1 MTTKNALPYSKG
13 KSVFCFRLE
22 EFFMRFTTHIG
33 FTKRIHKEHK
43 PLSRNLQYILL
54 SLAPGYFLLWGLLL
68 QPFPEMVRGLMR
80 IFVEPDFLIT
90 DYVAVGGAGAA
101 LVNASLITLMCIAL
115 MYFLNMNIEGSSIA
129 ALSLMLGFSLFGK
142 NLVNIW
148 SIILGVFI
156 YAKYHK
162 THLSNYLYIGFYGTS
177 LSPIITQTIQF
188 GHFSLPVRLAMSLL
202 VGIIIGFVMPPLC
215 AHFYNTHKGYSLY
228 NGGFTAGIIATV
240 IISIYKSFGLALESR
255 KLWAAGYNIPFS
267 EILISFFVILIFI
280 GALTDK
286 NAFRKY
292 WNILKY
298 PGLSGTDFT
307 FSEGF
312 SPTLINMGIDGIF
325 CTLYLLAIGA
335 ELNGAS
341 IGGIFTVV
349 GFSATGK
356 TLRNI
361 TPIMLGI
368 TLLAALSGNY
378 TVTDPAVVLA
388 LMFGTTIAPIA
399 GQYGFLIGIL
409 AGFLHAAVVLNIG
422 IVYSGMNLYNNG
434 FAGGIVAAFLVPIIK
449 SIQNRQAKVKG
460 VL

>member
-1 MTTKNALPYSKG
+1 
-13 KSVFCFRLE
+13 
-22 EFFMRFTTHIG
+22 MRFTTHIG
-33 FTKRIHKEHK
+33 FTKRVHKEPK

-68 QPFPEMVRGLMR
+68 QPFPEMIQGLLR
-80 IFVEPDFLIT
+80 IFREPDFLIT

-101 LVNASLITLMCIAL
+101 LVNASLITLMCILL
-115 MYFLNMNIEGSSIA
+115 MYFLNMNIDGSSIA

-177 LSPIITQTIQF
+177 LSPIITQTVQF
-188 GHFSLPVRLAMSLL
+188 GHFSLPIRLAMSLL

-240 IISIYKSFGLALESR
+240 IVSIYKSFGLSLESR
-255 KLWAAGYNIPFS
+255 KLWATGYNLPFS

-298 PGLSGTDFT
+298 PGIGGTDFT

-312 SPTLINMGIDGIF
+312 SATLINMGIDGIF

-399 GQYGFLIGIL
+399 GQYGFFVGIL

-434 FAGGIVAAFLVPIIK
+434 FAGGVVAAFLVPIIK
-449 SIQNRQAKVKG
+449 SIQNRNAKVKG

>member
-1 MTTKNALPYSKG
+1 
-13 KSVFCFRLE
+13 
-22 EFFMRFTTHIG
+22 MRFTTHIG
-33 FTKRIHKEHK
+33 FTKRVHKEPK

-68 QPFPEMVRGLMR
+68 QPFPEMIQGLLR
-80 IFVEPDFLIT
+80 IFREPDFLIT

-101 LVNASLITLMCIAL
+101 LVNASLITFMCILL
-115 MYFLNMNIEGSSIA
+115 MYFLNMNIDGSSIA

-177 LSPIITQTIQF
+177 LSPIITQTVQF
-188 GHFSLPVRLAMSLL
+188 GHFSLPIRLAMSLL
-202 VGIIIGFVMPPLC
+202 VGSIIGFVMPPLC

-240 IISIYKSFGLALESR
+240 IVSIYKSFGLSLESR
-255 KLWAAGYNIPFS
+255 KLWATGYNLPFS

-298 PGLSGTDFT
+298 PGIGGTDFT

-312 SPTLINMGIDGIF
+312 SATLINMGIDGIF

-399 GQYGFLIGIL
+399 GQYGFFVGIL

-434 FAGGIVAAFLVPIIK
+434 FAGGVVAAFLVPIIK
-449 SIQNRQAKVKG
+449 SIQNRNAKVKG

>member
-1 MTTKNALPYSKG
+1 
-13 KSVFCFRLE
+13 
-22 EFFMRFTTHIG
+22 MRFTTHID
-33 FTKRIHKEHK
+33 FTKRVHKEPK

-68 QPFPEMVRGLMR
+68 QPFPEMIQGLLR
-80 IFVEPDFLIT
+80 IFREPDFLIT

-101 LVNASLITLMCIAL
+101 LVNASLITFMCILL
-115 MYFLNMNIEGSSIA
+115 MYFLNMNIDGSSIA

-177 LSPIITQTIQF
+177 LSPIITQTVQF
-188 GHFSLPVRLAMSLL
+188 GHFSLPIRLAMSLL

-240 IISIYKSFGLALESR
+240 IVSIYKSFGLSLESR
-255 KLWAAGYNIPFS
+255 KLWATGYNLPFS

-298 PGLSGTDFT
+298 PGIGGTDFT

-312 SPTLINMGIDGIF
+312 SATLINMGIDGIF

-399 GQYGFLIGIL
+399 GQYGFFVGIL

-434 FAGGIVAAFLVPIIK
+434 FAGGVVAAFLVPIIK
-449 SIQNRQAKVKG
+449 SIQNRNAKVKG

>member
-1 MTTKNALPYSKG
+1 
-13 KSVFCFRLE
+13 
-22 EFFMRFTTHIG
+22 MRFTTHIG
-33 FTKRIHKEHK
+33 FTKRVHKEPK

-68 QPFPEMVRGLMR
+68 QPFPEMIQGLLR
-80 IFVEPDFLIT
+80 IFREPDFLIT

-101 LVNASLITLMCIAL
+101 LVNASLITFMCILL
-115 MYFLNMNIEGSSIA
+115 MYFLNMNIDGSSIA

-162 THLSNYLYIGFYGTS
+162 THLSNYLYISFYGTS
-177 LSPIITQTIQF
+177 LSPIITQTVQF
-188 GHFSLPVRLAMSLL
+188 GHFSLPIRLAMSLL

-240 IISIYKSFGLALESR
+240 IVSIYKSFGLSLESR
-255 KLWAAGYNIPFS
+255 KLWATGYNLPFS

-298 PGLSGTDFT
+298 PGIGGTDFT

-312 SPTLINMGIDGIF
+312 SATLINMGIDGIF

-399 GQYGFLIGIL
+399 GQYGFFVGIL

-434 FAGGIVAAFLVPIIK
+434 FAGGVVAAFLVPIIK
-449 SIQNRQAKVKG
+449 SIQNRNAKVKG

>member
-1 MTTKNALPYSKG
+1 
-13 KSVFCFRLE
+13 
-22 EFFMRFTTHIG
+22 MRFTTHIG
-33 FTKRIHKEHK
+33 FTKRVHKEPK

-68 QPFPEMVRGLMR
+68 QPFPEMIQGLLR
-80 IFVEPDFLIT
+80 IFSEPDFLIT

-101 LVNASLITLMCIAL
+101 LVNASLITFMCILL
-115 MYFLNMNIEGSSIA
+115 MYFLNMNIDGSSIA

-177 LSPIITQTIQF
+177 LSPIITQTVQF
-188 GHFSLPVRLAMSLL
+188 GHFSLPIRLAMSLL

-240 IISIYKSFGLALESR
+240 IVSIYKSFGLSLESR
-255 KLWAAGYNIPFS
+255 KLWATGYNLPFS

-298 PGLSGTDFT
+298 PGIGGTDFT

-312 SPTLINMGIDGIF
+312 SATLINMGIDGIF

-399 GQYGFLIGIL
+399 GQYGFFVGIL

-434 FAGGIVAAFLVPIIK
+434 FAGGVVAAFLVPIIK
-449 SIQNRQAKVKG
+449 SIQNRNAKVKG